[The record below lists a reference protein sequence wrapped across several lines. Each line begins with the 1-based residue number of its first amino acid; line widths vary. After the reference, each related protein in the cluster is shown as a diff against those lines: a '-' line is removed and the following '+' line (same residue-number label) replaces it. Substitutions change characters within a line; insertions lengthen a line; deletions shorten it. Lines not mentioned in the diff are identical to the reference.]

1 MDCLFQFLKDKLNKI
16 TYSHELLVK
25 QSNNVAKSLNKLE
38 EIDLTDI
45 NFLRNLNQQSACCK
59 ITMAA
64 HVNYCENFIDF
75 AYKLYMKLFL
85 SRNRLHFLERD
96 ELQLQKY
103 CFIFSRLGA
112 TSRHK

>member
-1 MDCLFQFLKDKLNKI
+1 VVEKSEVDGMFQFLKDKLNKL

-38 EIDLTDI
+38 DLNSADI
-45 NFLRNLNQQSACCK
+45 TLLRKQNKQSACCK

-64 HVNYCENFIDF
+64 HVNCCENFIEF

-85 SRNRLHFLERD
+85 SRNKLHFLETNNLHIQR
-96 ELQLQKY
+96 
-103 CFIFSRLGA
+103 
-112 TSRHK
+112 